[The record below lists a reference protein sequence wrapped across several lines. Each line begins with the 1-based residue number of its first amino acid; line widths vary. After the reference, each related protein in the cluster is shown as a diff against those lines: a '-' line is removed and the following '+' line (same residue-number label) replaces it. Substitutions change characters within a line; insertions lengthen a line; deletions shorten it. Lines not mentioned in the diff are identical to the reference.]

1 MSYFSEQL
9 PALETSV
16 LLEEGF
22 HSVYVSAVENP
33 GLFFVQLKSSE
44 ERLVICKPT
53 SLSTFQVFFFGE
65 YMRQNFSR
73 ILTCKPF
80 VGSKKIRLKVKN

>member
-1 MSYFSEQL
+1 MLSHLAIFYNRLYRLRSVYMVSYFSEQL

-16 LLEEGF
+16 LPEEGF
-22 HSVYVSAVENP
+22 HSVYVSAVENS

-65 YMRQNFSR
+65 YMR
-73 ILTCKPF
+73 
-80 VGSKKIRLKVKN
+80 

>member
-1 MSYFSEQL
+1 ML
-9 PALETSV
+9 P
-16 LLEEGF
+16 EEGF

-53 SLSTFQVFFFGE
+53 SLSTFQVFFF
-65 YMRQNFSR
+65 RR
-73 ILTCKPF
+73 IHEAKFFLHF
-80 VGSKKIRLKVKN
+80 NL